1 MSRTHSWDS
10 APPPLFGFK
19 TQNTVGLVLLLFL
32 QEQYQ
37 DIGGKVERA
46 GLVAFGK
53 VRKHLMQDDSIDAAR
68 LLLDTDTQ
76 NTKREIQMSNSG
88 EKIQRWLNT
97 KTGTQ
102 RG

>member
-1 MSRTHSWDS
+1 M
-10 APPPLFGFK
+10 
-19 TQNTVGLVLLLFL
+19 
-32 QEQYQ
+32 
-37 DIGGKVERA
+37 
-46 GLVAFGK
+46 VAFGK

-68 LLLDTDTQ
+68 LLLDTDRQ